1 MNSALDSLTDVVIAT
16 PVVDQIIKYNGTDW
30 VNGAANSISAG
41 FGVEYYNA
49 TPQITASGTNSA
61 LAIFT
66 LSATPVT
73 TAEQTATI
81 TTINGTVA
89 GSAWLSIALGRTTLD
104 AGTWDFTVFASVSS
118 IGGVQTTVSR
128 QMYAALPF
136 VTGTVTTTGTG
147 TSRTATASAGTP
159 FATTE
164 IVASATNTLASYLQ
178 TPQGLYQITAR
189 TSDTVVTI
197 STLTTYV
204 NEAAVAG
211 TVWKLLFA
219 GGASPNLT
227 TSITQYDIIS
237 VQPAFTISLL
247 TKLGAITFAT
257 STGVRTVTT
266 TYNGTARNTHIASP
280 LAILH
285 NQIGG
290 LQGGV
295 ANEYYHSTLAEYTG
309 SGTGVF
315 ARVAAPILTTPTLG
329 VASATSVAITGT
341 AGAGYQ
347 TFVGQSVNPAAPAAG
362 TLLIHSST
370 VNGFTRLQQD
380 NEALTDIILGRD
392 NVFIGNNATGSTIA
406 KGAAVYVTGTTAG
419 APTVALAQAN
429 AGTTLPC
436 VGLAIDAIAPGAFG
450 PIMYN
455 GLLTFDTSA
464 FAASDNV
471 WVSTTSAG
479 SLQNTRAS
487 GTTNFVQRMGTILV
501 SGNST
506 TGLMFVHCA
515 PAVLNQ
521 ETGTNAATWTGTNI
535 SLGGTLVAT
544 GGVDKLTNATGT
556 VSVAAATAPTAGQI
570 LTATGAATATWQG
583 ISGGTF

>member
-1 MNSALDSLTDVVIAT
+1 
-16 PVVDQIIKYNGTDW
+16 
-30 VNGAANSISAG
+30 
-41 FGVEYYNA
+41 
-49 TPQITASGTNSA
+49 
-61 LAIFT
+61 
-66 LSATPVT
+66 
-73 TAEQTATI
+73 
-81 TTINGTVA
+81 
-89 GSAWLSIALGRTTLD
+89 
-104 AGTWDFTVFASVSS
+104 
-118 IGGVQTTVSR
+118 
-128 QMYAALPF
+128 
-136 VTGTVTTTGTG
+136 
-147 TSRTATASAGTP
+147 
-159 FATTE
+159 
-164 IVASATNTLASYLQ
+164 
-178 TPQGLYQITAR
+178 
-189 TSDTVVTI
+189 VTI

-219 GGASPNLT
+219 GGQSANLT
-227 TSITQYDIIS
+227 TAILQYNITA
-237 VQPAFTISLL
+237 VQPAFTVSLL

-257 STGVRTVTT
+257 STAVRTVTT
-266 TYNGTARNTHIASP
+266 TYNGTLRNTHIASP
-280 LAILH
+280 LAVLH
-285 NQIGG
+285 NQLGG
-290 LQGGV
+290 LQGGTSD
-295 ANEYYHSTLAEYTG
+295 EQYHSTLAEYTG

-362 TLLIHSST
+362 TLLIHSAT
-370 VNGFTRLQQD
+370 ANGFTRLQQD

-392 NVFIGNNATGSTIA
+392 NAFIANNATGSTIA
-406 KGAAVYVTGTTAG
+406 KGAAVYVTGSTAG
-419 APTVALAQAN
+419 APTVGLARAN
-429 AGTTLPC
+429 ASATLPC

-471 WVSTTSAG
+471 WVSTTAAG
-479 SLQNTRAS
+479 ALQNTRAS

-501 SGNST
+501 SGTST

-515 PAVLNQ
+515 PAVQNQ

-583 ISGGTF
+583 IDGGTF